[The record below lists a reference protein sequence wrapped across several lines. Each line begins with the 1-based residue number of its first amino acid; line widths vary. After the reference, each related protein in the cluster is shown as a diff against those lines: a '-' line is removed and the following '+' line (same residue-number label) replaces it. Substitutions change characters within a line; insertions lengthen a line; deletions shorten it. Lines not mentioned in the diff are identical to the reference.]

1 MLKASVYQIR
11 DKFVLVE
18 RLTYNPLYP
27 KYIVV
32 DKKNIPEVYCQLGY
46 IGYVSPIGD
55 NKYKFQGGY
64 CEK

>member
-32 DKKNIPEVYCQLGY
+32 DKKNIPEVYCQLDY

-55 NKYKFQGGY
+55 NKYKFQGG
-64 CEK
+64 